1 VTGDRAVC
9 PSVLSFFF
17 FLLLRLNKKV
27 EAFSPKSPTEVAY
40 PKQGAHKRWV
50 DLQRSL
56 FLLMNEALNSESFVR
71 EF

>member
-1 VTGDRAVC
+1 
-9 PSVLSFFF
+9 VLFVRRF
-17 FLLLRLNKKV
+17 FLSSSSSKVNKKV